1 MMVMTEVVEARVRF
15 STGEQ
20 GVSKPP
26 SGRVNL
32 KKRDTIWYNG
42 TIARVTSRGGKKSG
56 NNYNRFKLEL
66 VDDPSQPCNVDLS
79 MA

>member
-32 KKRDTIWYNG
+32 KKRDTIWYTG

-66 VDDPSQPCNVDLS
+66 VDDPSQPGNVDLS
-79 MA
+79 RA